1 MDAVVEPDG
10 NYTDLVVRNCIRV
23 DDDDNKNGITDYETT
38 PILWS
43 DLQVNYSG
51 TVVRNCILV
60 DDDDKENELLIK

>member
-38 PILWS
+38 PIL
-43 DLQVNYSG
+43 
-51 TVVRNCILV
+51 
-60 DDDDKENELLIK
+60 